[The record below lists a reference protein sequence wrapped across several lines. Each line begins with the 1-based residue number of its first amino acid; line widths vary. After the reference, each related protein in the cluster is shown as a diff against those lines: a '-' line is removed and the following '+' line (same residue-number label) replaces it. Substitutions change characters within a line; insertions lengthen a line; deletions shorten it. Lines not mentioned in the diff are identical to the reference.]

1 MCMGWGVGGPGL
13 GRGTCMG
20 WVREVGYGAG
30 GVRSWPLGRE
40 GGPWAAKGN
49 ATG

>member
-30 GVRSWPLGRE
+30 GVRSKELAVG
-40 GGPWAAKGN
+40 A
-49 ATG
+49 